1 MRRFFI
7 LALCFLSAAAHPAH
21 ARQWTLRECIEYAR
35 TNNIQVRSA
44 QLNQAAAEETLLQA
58 QASRFPTLNA
68 SSSQNMSVTNG
79 MDPYYSGNYAIQ
91 SGVTLYS
98 GGRIINNIRQAEI
111 NALAGEYDI
120 DAARNTIE
128 VQVTQA
134 YLNILY
140 AKENVTTSQ
149 NNVESSK
156 AQWER
161 AQAMYEEGSIS
172 LSEYAQMES
181 QYSSDIYQLA
191 VNESSLAQYTLNLK
205 QLLELGLEEDFAVFY
220 PEIGD
225 ENVVAALPSV
235 ADVYSVAEDILPDM
249 KSGRLSIE
257 AAKLSENIAAS
268 SGIPSVSASA
278 SMSTRNVY
286 GSGRSFTDQI
296 ADNFGGGVGL
306 TLSIPIIN
314 GRSVKTSK
322 AKAKIQTQQ
331 ATLNYAS
338 SQKNLLSTLEG
349 LYQDVVSAQS
359 RYQAAQKKLKSAE
372 LSYTLASEKY
382 NEGMVNPVEL
392 LTEKNTYLAAQQELL
407 QAKYQAI
414 LCRQLLNFYQG
425 IPIEL

>member
-1 MRRFFI
+1 MRRII
-7 LALCFLSAAAHPAH
+7 LVALCLLTIAALTAE
-21 ARQWTLRECIEYAR
+21 ARQWTLRECIDYAR
-35 TNNIQVRSA
+35 TNNIQVQNA

-68 SSSQNMSVTNG
+68 SSSQNISLSNG
-79 MDPYYSGNYAIQ
+79 IEPYYSGNYAIQ
-91 SGVTLYS
+91 SGITLFN
-98 GGRIINNIRQAEI
+98 GGRITNSIRQAEI

-120 DAARNTIE
+120 DAARNNIE
-128 VQVTQA
+128 VSVTQA

-140 AKENVTTSQ
+140 AKESVTTSQ
-149 NNVESSK
+149 NNVESAR

-161 AQAMYEEGSIS
+161 AKSMYEEGSIS

-181 QYSSDIYQLA
+181 QYSSDVYQLT
-191 VNESSLAQYTLNLK
+191 VNESSLAQATLNLK
-205 QLLELGLEEDFAVFY
+205 QLLELGLNEDFSVFY
-220 PEIGD
+220 PELGD

-235 ADVYSVAEDILPDM
+235 AQVYSVAEEILPDM
-249 KSGRLSIE
+249 KSGRLGIE
-257 AAKLSENIAAS
+257 AAKLNEEIASA

-278 SMSTRNVY
+278 SMSTRNIY
-286 GSGRSFTDQI
+286 NLSRSFTDQLS
-296 ADNFGGGVGL
+296 DNLGGGVGL

-314 GRSVKTSK
+314 GRSVKTNK
-322 AKAKIQTQQ
+322 AKARIQTQQ
-331 ATLNYAS
+331 ASLNYAS

-349 LYQDVVSAQS
+349 LYQDVLSAQS
-359 RYQAAQKKLKSAE
+359 RYQAAQKKLQSAE
-372 LSYTLASEKY
+372 LSYNLANEKY

>member
-1 MRRFFI
+1 MRRIFI
-7 LALCFLSAAAHPAH
+7 VALYSLMLTSMTAE
-21 ARQWTLRECIEYAR
+21 ARQWTLRECIDYAR
-35 TNNIQVRSA
+35 TNNIQVQSA

-68 SSSQNMSVTNG
+68 SSSQNISLQNG
-79 MDPYYSGNYAIQ
+79 VKPYYTGNYAFQ
-91 SGVTLYS
+91 SGVTLYN
-98 GGRIINNIRQAEI
+98 GGRIANNIRQAEI

-120 DAARNTIE
+120 DAARNNIE
-128 VQVTQA
+128 VAVTQA

-140 AKENVTTSQ
+140 AKESVTTSQ
-149 NNVESSK
+149 NNVEAAR

-161 AQAMYEEGSIS
+161 AKSMYEEGSIS

-181 QYSSDIYQLA
+181 QYSSDVYQLA
-191 VNESSLAQYTLNLK
+191 VNESSLAQNTLNLK
-205 QLLELGLEEDFAVFY
+205 QLLELGLNEDFAVFY

-235 ADVYSVAEDILPDM
+235 AEVYNVAEEILPDM
-249 KSGRLSIE
+249 KSGRLGIE
-257 AAKLSENIAAS
+257 AAKLNEDIASAA
-268 SGIPSVSASA
+268 GIPSVSASA
-278 SMSTRNVY
+278 SVSTRNIY
-286 GSGRSFTDQI
+286 NLSRSFADQLG
-296 ADNFGGGVGL
+296 DNVSGGVGL
-306 TLSIPIIN
+306 TLSIPIVN
-314 GRSVKTSK
+314 GRSVKTTK

-331 ATLNYAS
+331 AALNYAS

-349 LYQDVVSAQS
+349 LYQDVISAQS
-359 RYQAAQKKLKSAE
+359 RYKAAQKKLQSAE
-372 LSYTLASEKY
+372 LSYNLVSEKY

-425 IPIEL
+425 IPIEI

>member
-1 MRRFFI
+1 MRRIII
-7 LALCFLSAAAHPAH
+7 LALCFLFSAGHTAE
-21 ARQWTLRECIEYAR
+21 ARQWTLRECIDYAR
-35 TNNIQVRSA
+35 TNNIQVQNA
-44 QLNQAAAEETLLQA
+44 QLNQAAAEESLLQA

-68 SSSQNMSVTNG
+68 SASQNMSLLIGT
-79 MDPYYSGNYAIQ
+79 DPYYSGNYAIQ
-91 SGVTLYS
+91 SGVTLYN
-98 GGRIINNIRQAEI
+98 GGRIANSIRQAEI

-120 DAARNTIE
+120 DAARNSIE
-128 VQVTQA
+128 VAVTQA

-149 NNVESSK
+149 NNVEASK

-181 QYSSDIYQLA
+181 QHSSDVYQLA

-205 QLLELGLEEDFAVFY
+205 QLLELGLNEDFAVFY

-235 ADVYSVAEDILPDM
+235 AEVYSVAEEILPDM
-249 KSGRLSIE
+249 KSGRLGIE
-257 AAKLSENIAAS
+257 AAKLNEDIASA
-268 SGIPSVSASA
+268 SGIPSISASG

-286 GSGRSFTDQI
+286 GTGRSFANQLS
-296 ADNFGGGVGL
+296 DNFGGGVGL

-322 AKAKIQTQQ
+322 ARAKIQTQQ
-331 ATLNYAS
+331 AALNYTN

-359 RYQAAQKKLKSAE
+359 RYQAAQKKLQSAE
-372 LSYTLASEKY
+372 LSYNLASEKY

-425 IPIEL
+425 IPIEI

>member
-1 MRRFFI
+1 MRRI
-7 LALCFLSAAAHPAH
+7 LFVALCFLAVSAFPAI
-21 ARQWTLRECIEYAR
+21 ARQWTLRECIDYAR
-35 TNNIQVRSA
+35 TNNIQVQNA
-44 QLNQAAAEETLLQA
+44 QLNHAAAEESLLQA

-68 SSSQNMSVTNG
+68 SSSQNIAFNNG
-79 MDPYYSGNYAIQ
+79 VDPYYSGNYALS
-91 SGVTLYS
+91 SGVTLFN
-98 GGRIINNIRQAEI
+98 GGRINNSIRQAEI
-111 NALAGEYDI
+111 NAMAGEYNI
-120 DAARNTIE
+120 EAARNSIE
-128 VQVTQA
+128 VAVTQA

-140 AKENVTTSQ
+140 SKESVTTAQ
-149 NNVESSK
+149 NTVESAK

-161 AQAMYEEGSIS
+161 AKAMYDEGSIS

-181 QYSSDIYQLA
+181 QYSSDLYQLA

-205 QLLELGLEEDFAVFY
+205 QLLELGLNEDFSVFY

-225 ENVVAALPSV
+225 ENVIAALPTVLS
-235 ADVYSVAEDILPDM
+235 VYSVAEDILPDM

-257 AAKLSENIAAS
+257 AAKLSEDIAHAS
-268 SGIPSVSASA
+268 AIPSISASA
-278 SMSTRNVY
+278 SVSTRNIY
-286 GSGRSFTDQI
+286 NLDRPFADQL
-296 ADNFGGGVGL
+296 ADNVAGGVGV

-314 GRSVKTSK
+314 GRSVKTSV
-322 AKAKIQTQQ
+322 ARAKIQTQQ
-331 ATLNYAS
+331 AALNYAS

-359 RYQAAQKKLKSAE
+359 RYQAAQKKLQSAE
-372 LSYTLASEKY
+372 LSYNLASEKY

-425 IPIEL
+425 IPIEI

>member
-1 MRRFFI
+1 MRRIFI
-7 LALCFLSAAAHPAH
+7 VALYSLMLTSMTAE
-21 ARQWTLRECIEYAR
+21 ARQWTLRECIDYAR
-35 TNNIQVRSA
+35 TNNIQVQSA

-68 SSSQNMSVTNG
+68 SSSQNISLQNG
-79 MDPYYSGNYAIQ
+79 VKPYYTGNYAIQ
-91 SGVTLYS
+91 SGVTLYN
-98 GGRIINNIRQAEI
+98 GGRIANNIRQAEI

-120 DAARNTIE
+120 DAARNNIE
-128 VQVTQA
+128 VAVTQA

-140 AKENVTTSQ
+140 AKESVTTSQ
-149 NNVESSK
+149 NNVEAAR

-161 AQAMYEEGSIS
+161 AKSMYEEGSIS

-181 QYSSDIYQLA
+181 QYSSDVYQLA
-191 VNESSLAQYTLNLK
+191 VNESSLAQNTLNLK
-205 QLLELGLEEDFAVFY
+205 QLLELGLNEDFAVFY

-235 ADVYSVAEDILPDM
+235 AEVYNVAEEILPDM
-249 KSGRLSIE
+249 KSGRLGIE
-257 AAKLSENIAAS
+257 AAKLNEDIASAA
-268 SGIPSVSASA
+268 GIPSVSASA
-278 SMSTRNVY
+278 SVSTRNIY
-286 GSGRSFTDQI
+286 NLSRSFADQLG
-296 ADNFGGGVGL
+296 DNVAGGVGL
-306 TLSIPIIN
+306 TLSIPIVN
-314 GRSVKTSK
+314 GRSVKTTK

-331 ATLNYAS
+331 AALNYAS

-349 LYQDVVSAQS
+349 LYQDVISAQS
-359 RYQAAQKKLKSAE
+359 RYKAAQKKLQSAE
-372 LSYTLASEKY
+372 LSYNLVSEKY

-425 IPIEL
+425 IPIEI

>member
-1 MRRFFI
+1 MRRIFI
-7 LALCFLSAAAHPAH
+7 VALYSLMLTSMTAE
-21 ARQWTLRECIEYAR
+21 ARQWTLRECIDYAR
-35 TNNIQVRSA
+35 TNNIQVQSA

-68 SSSQNMSVTNG
+68 SSSQNISLQNG
-79 MDPYYSGNYAIQ
+79 VKPYYTGNYALQ
-91 SGVTLYS
+91 SGVTLYN
-98 GGRIINNIRQAEI
+98 GGRIANNIRQAEI

-120 DAARNTIE
+120 DAARNNIE
-128 VQVTQA
+128 VAVTQA

-140 AKENVTTSQ
+140 AKESVTTSQ
-149 NNVESSK
+149 NNVEAAR

-161 AQAMYEEGSIS
+161 AKSMYEEGSIS

-181 QYSSDIYQLA
+181 QYSSDVYQLA
-191 VNESSLAQYTLNLK
+191 VNESSLAQNTLNLK
-205 QLLELGLEEDFAVFY
+205 QLLELGLNEDFAVFY

-235 ADVYSVAEDILPDM
+235 AEVYNVAEEILPDM
-249 KSGRLSIE
+249 KSGRLGIE
-257 AAKLSENIAAS
+257 AAKLNEDIASAA
-268 SGIPSVSASA
+268 GIPSVSASA
-278 SMSTRNVY
+278 SVSTRNIY
-286 GSGRSFTDQI
+286 NLSRSFADQLG
-296 ADNFGGGVGL
+296 DNVAGGVGL
-306 TLSIPIIN
+306 TLSIPIVN
-314 GRSVKTSK
+314 GRSVKTTK

-331 ATLNYAS
+331 AALNYAS

-349 LYQDVVSAQS
+349 LYQDVISAQS
-359 RYQAAQKKLKSAE
+359 RYKAAQKKLQSAE
-372 LSYTLASEKY
+372 LSYNLVSEKY

-425 IPIEL
+425 IPIEI

>member
-1 MRRFFI
+1 MRRIFI
-7 LALCFLSAAAHPAH
+7 VALYSLMLTSMTAE
-21 ARQWTLRECIEYAR
+21 ARQWTLRECIDYAR
-35 TNNIQVRSA
+35 TNNIQVQSA

-68 SSSQNMSVTNG
+68 SSSQNISLQNG
-79 MDPYYSGNYAIQ
+79 VKPYYTGNYALQ
-91 SGVTLYS
+91 SGVTLYN
-98 GGRIINNIRQAEI
+98 GGRIANNIRQAEI

-120 DAARNTIE
+120 DAARNNIE
-128 VQVTQA
+128 VAVTQA

-140 AKENVTTSQ
+140 AKESVTTSQ
-149 NNVESSK
+149 NNVEAAR

-161 AQAMYEEGSIS
+161 AKSMYEEGSIS

-181 QYSSDIYQLA
+181 QYSSDVYQLA
-191 VNESSLAQYTLNLK
+191 VNESSLAQNTLNLK
-205 QLLELGLEEDFAVFY
+205 QLLELGLNEDFAVFY

-235 ADVYSVAEDILPDM
+235 AEVYSVAEEILPDM
-249 KSGRLSIE
+249 KSGRLGIE
-257 AAKLSENIAAS
+257 AAKLNEDIASAA
-268 SGIPSVSASA
+268 GIPSVSASA
-278 SMSTRNVY
+278 SVSTRNIY
-286 GSGRSFTDQI
+286 NLSRSFADQLG
-296 ADNFGGGVGL
+296 DNVAGGVGL
-306 TLSIPIIN
+306 TLSIPIVN
-314 GRSVKTSK
+314 GRSVKTTK

-331 ATLNYAS
+331 AALNYAS

-349 LYQDVVSAQS
+349 LYQDVISAQS
-359 RYQAAQKKLKSAE
+359 RYKAAQKKLQSAE
-372 LSYTLASEKY
+372 LSYNLVSEKY

-425 IPIEL
+425 IPIEI